1 MQYETA
7 REHRMKRGGNTE
19 NLKPAWKAGQSGNP
33 NGRPK
38 KVVDVAA
45 IARDSSDKAMTK
57 LAKLIDSDDE
67 RIALQAAIA
76 VLDRAVG
83 KPKQT
88 IEKTGKREAA
98 DYDAAELLTIARMG
112 STRVTTSEDGEGK
125 PDRLQ

>member
-1 MQYETA
+1 MADATGKKNPTNRVPPLES
-7 REHRMKRGGNTE
+7 RF
-19 NLKPAWKAGQSGNP
+19 KPGQSGNP

-112 STRVTTSEDGEGK
+112 STRATTSEDGEGK
-125 PDRLQ
+125 LDRLQ

>member
-1 MQYETA
+1 MTDETETVRPPTA
-7 REHRMKRGGNTE
+7 NKGIA
-19 NLKPAWKAGQSGNP
+19 NLRPFKKGQSGNP
-33 NGRPK
+33 AGRPK
-38 KVVDVAA
+38 KVIDVAA

-57 LAKLIDSDDE
+57 LAKLIDSEDE

-88 IEKTGKREAA
+88 VEKTEKKEPT
-98 DYDAAELLTIARMG
+98 DYTSDELLSLARMG
-112 STRVTTSEDGEGK
+112 SARATSPLDGERE